1 MKTANSIK
9 RLINCGLALTL
20 SAILGTSPILTFA
33 AGSNRSRFVSL
44 PKRVKPD
51 FSPKPVVPNRAA
63 RIAMQIQPEGQSATP
78 LPDGRVLLIGGDGS
92 SGPQSS
98 VSIKDPR
105 TQEITLLPNGLYQGR
120 AWHSATMLPDGRV
133 LVVGGVGI
141 NNKVIGGAE
150 IYDPETTISEPLP
163 SSRLNARAYHT
174 ATLLTTGLVLIAG
187 GSSSNGHALTV
198 AELFDPKTRTAITL
212 PARLSNGRQK
222 HKATLLADGNVL
234 LEAGVGSNSEKL
246 ASAELFNSET
256 RTFVSTTLSASQDQG
271 DVNQPSVA
279 ASLPAD
285 GATDVPVDT
294 RIAIRF
300 SKSLRVESLNTETV
314 RFTSS
319 DGSIVAAKLVPA
331 ENGRLAFLTARE
343 SLLPGTSYTVTVLN
357 ATDGTSALTP
367 TTISFTTAGDKKTEP
382 APAGDAD
389 WVPGSENF
397 RGDWRSKGKDPSV
410 EPALLALPGE
420 TALSG
425 RLLTLL
431 GKPLADVTIS
441 VDGHSVMT
449 DNTGRFLLA
458 SLSAGHRVMLIDGRT
473 ASKAGRAYGIFRVGV
488 DIGAGKTNVLPY
500 TVWMPRLDT
509 GHAAQI
515 SSPTAAET
523 SISTPLV
530 PGLQLRLPAGTV
542 IRDLDGQ
549 TVNEIS
555 ITPIPTDRPPFPL
568 PRGVNVPVFFTIQ
581 PGGAQVIPPR
591 ARLIYPNFT
600 NSRPGTR
607 IDFWNY
613 DPTEKGWYIYGQ
625 GTVSSDAKQII
636 PDPGVVIYEFSG
648 AMVSNPSNAPTNG
661 PPAGSGPKD
670 KGGEP
675 VDLSTGLFVYERTD
689 LVLPDTIPISLTRT
703 YRQSDTV
710 SRPFGIGMTHP
721 YEIFMVGD
729 TRPYTYQELIL
740 PDGARIHYDRISPG
754 TSFSDAVYEHTSTQ
768 TGFYKSQLAWNG
780 SGWDLTL
787 KDGSVYTFPDS
798 DSATVP
804 RRAACTS
811 MRNRFGETLSLTRD
825 SNSNLTRITTPNG
838 RWVEFTY
845 DTSNRITQAKDNIGR
860 TVGYT
865 YDAGGRLWKMTDPA
879 GGVTEYTYDATHEML
894 TIKDPRNH
902 VYLTNEYD
910 ANGRVFRQTQ
920 ADSGIYQFAYTTDG
934 SNNVTQT
941 DVTDPLGN
949 VRRTTFNAAGY
960 VFTDTFALGKP
971 EQQVIT
977 YERQAG
983 TNFLLSVTDPLGRKT
998 SYTYDTV
1005 GNPTSTTWMADTA
1018 EAVTTNYTY
1027 DPVFGKPTSITD
1039 PLNKVTNFHY
1049 DAKGNL
1055 TSKSDPLGH
1064 GPTYTYNNAGQATSM
1079 TDALTHTIQWN
1090 YDGGDLKNA
1099 IDPIGRTVSQFIDAA
1114 GRLLSS
1120 VDAAGRTTRYE
1131 YDVLNQVTK
1140 LTDPTGSITQASYDA
1155 NSNVSTVTDTRGKV
1169 TSYTYDNL
1177 DRVVTRTDPLLHG
1190 ETLEYDLGGNLVK
1203 VTDRRGKITT
1213 YGYDAL
1219 HRIIFIGYGTVGSGP
1234 GATYESTITNNYDA
1248 ASHLT
1253 STVDS
1258 IAGTITLTYDNL
1270 DRLTSEITPQG
1281 TVSYAYDA
1289 AGRQTSMTVTGQTPV
1304 TYTYDDAGR
1313 LTQITQGTATATIGY
1328 DNANRRTSLTLSN
1341 GVAINYDYDAASQ
1354 LTSLTY
1360 LRNSTTLGT
1369 LTYAY
1374 DNAGRRIKVGGTFAR
1389 TGLPA
1394 AEAGK
1399 VYNDNNQITQRGA
1412 ATLTYDANGNLTND
1426 GVNTYTW
1433 NARNQLASISGP
1445 GISASFQYDAF
1456 GRRTSKTLNGSTT
1469 DFMYNGGAVV
1479 QEIASGTPVATM
1491 LTGSAN
1497 ELLTRTDASGT
1508 NSYLPDGLCS
1518 TLALID
1524 SAGVLQ
1530 TQYTYDPFGN
1540 TTASGAATTSKNAYT
1555 GREDDGTGLYYLRN
1569 RYYSPGLQRFIS
1581 EDPIEFGGGDANLYS
1596 YVLNNPILYT
1606 DSSGLNGE
1614 TPNPNPYLPN
1624 PDRKPPGWNPS
1635 WPSGEDNRGPYSQ
1648 DPETGRRYYP
1658 HPEDNEHW
1666 DHYDYDNEN
1675 GNPRRYPPNSV
1686 KPRPGQKKPKKGQCD
1701 KDPWPEPEPQPAPDP
1716 AKDPLKMVPESPP
1729 IQWPEI
1735 PPWVVPVGIGI
1746 GIVGGAILV
1755 CVFCPVCCMVLAP
1768 AAVKAEEPKEPA
1780 DTPRR
1785 VREQKKRTGHA
1796 DISGR

>member
-9 RLINCGLALTL
+9 RRIYRGIALIL
-20 SAILGTSPILTFA
+20 SAILATTPVLTFA
-33 AGSNRSRFVSL
+33 AGSNRSRFVSV

-51 FSPKPVVPNRAA
+51 FIPKPVVPNRAA
-63 RIAMQIQPEGQSATP
+63 RIAMQIQPEGQSATL
-78 LPDGRVLLIGGDGS
+78 LPDGRILLIGGDGS

-120 AWHSATMLPDGRV
+120 AWHSATMLPDGKV
-133 LVVGGVGI
+133 LVVGGI
-141 NNKVIGGAE
+141 DANNKAISNAE

-163 SSRLNARAYHT
+163 LSRLSARAYHT
-174 ATLLTTGLVLIAG
+174 ATLLTNGQVLIAG
-187 GSSSNGHALTV
+187 GSSGNDHALTR
-198 AELFDPKTRTAITL
+198 AELFDTKTRTAITL
-212 PARLSNGRQK
+212 PSRLSNVRQK

-234 LEAGVGSNSEKL
+234 FEGGIGNNSEKL
-246 ASAELFNSET
+246 TSAELFNPET
-256 RTFVSTTLSASQDQG
+256 RSFVSTNASADQG
-271 DVNQPSVA
+271 DLNQPSYVA

-294 RIAIRF
+294 RIAVRF

-314 RFTSS
+314 RLTSS
-319 DGSIVAAKLVPA
+319 DGSIVAAKVVPV
-331 ENGRLAFLTARE
+331 ENGRLAFVTARE
-343 SLLPGTSYTVTVLN
+343 SLLPGTSYTVTLTN

-382 APAGDAD
+382 EPSGDAD
-389 WVPGSENF
+389 WVPGSDNF
-397 RGDWRSKGKDPSV
+397 RGDWRSKGKDPSP
-410 EPALLALPGE
+410 EPALQALPGE

-425 RLLTLL
+425 RVLTLL

-441 VDGHSVMT
+441 VDGHSVKT
-449 DNTGRFLLA
+449 DERGRFLLA
-458 SLSAGHRVMLIDGRT
+458 ALSDGHRVMLIDGRT
-473 ASKAGRAYGIFRVGV
+473 ASKGGRVYGIFRVGV
-488 DIGAGKTNVLPY
+488 DITFAKTNVLPY
-500 TVWMPRLDT
+500 TIWMPRLDT
-509 GHAAQI
+509 AHVARI
-515 SSPTAAET
+515 PSPTAAET
-523 SISTPLV
+523 SVSTPLI
-530 PGLQLRLPAGTV
+530 PGLELRLPASTV
-542 IRDLDGQ
+542 IRNLDGQ
-549 TVNEIS
+549 TVTEVT

-625 GTVSSDAKQII
+625 GTVSQDAKQII

-648 AMVSNPSNAPTNG
+648 AMVSNPSNAPPNG
-661 PPAGSGPKD
+661 PPGGSGPKD
-670 KGGEP
+670 KDGDP
-675 VDLSTGLFVYERTD
+675 IDLSTGLFVYERTD
-689 LVLPDTIPISLTRT
+689 LVLSDTIPISLTRT

-740 PDGARIHYDRISPG
+740 PDGARIHYNRISPG

-780 SGWDLTL
+780 NGWDLTL
-787 KDGSVYTFPDS
+787 KDGTVYTFPDS

-804 RRAACTS
+804 RRAACTG
-811 MRNRFGETLSLTRD
+811 MRNRYGETLALTRD

-845 DTSNRITQAKDNIGR
+845 DTSNRITLAKDNIGR
-860 TVGYT
+860 TVTYT

-879 GGVTEYTYDATHEML
+879 GGVTEYTYDSTHEML

-920 ADSGIYQFAYTTDG
+920 ADGGIYQFAYTLNG
-934 SNNVTQT
+934 SGKVTQT

-949 VRRTTFNAAGY
+949 IRRTTFNAAGY

-983 TNFLLSVTDPLGRKT
+983 TNFLLSFTDPLGRKT
-998 SYTYDTV
+998 AYTYDAV
-1005 GNPTSTTWMADTA
+1005 GDPASTTWMANTA
-1018 EAVTTNYTY
+1018 EAVTTSYTF

-1039 PLNKVTNFHY
+1039 PLNKVSNFVY

-1055 TSKSDPLGH
+1055 TSQTDPLGH
-1064 GPTYTYNNAGQATSM
+1064 GSTYTYDNFGQPMSM
-1079 TDALTHTIQWN
+1079 TDALTHTIQWT
-1090 YDGGDLKNA
+1090 YDAGDLTSA
-1099 IDPIGRTVSQFIDAA
+1099 TDPIGRTVSQFIDAA

-1120 VDAAGRTTRYE
+1120 VDPAGRTTRYE

-1140 LTDPTGSITQASYDA
+1140 LTDPAGNITQAAYDA
-1155 NSNVSTVTDTRGKV
+1155 NSNLLSITDTRGKV
-1169 TSYTYDNL
+1169 TSYTYDNM
-1177 DRVVTRTDPLLHG
+1177 DRVVTRTDPLLHT

-1219 HRIIFIGYGTVGSGP
+1219 HRIVFIGYGTVGSGP

-1248 ASHLT
+1248 AGHLT

-1258 IAGTITLTYDNL
+1258 VAGTITLTYDNL
-1270 DRLTSEITPQG
+1270 DRLTSEVTPQG
-1281 TVSYAYDA
+1281 TVSYTYDA

-1304 TYTYDDAGR
+1304 TYTYDDASR
-1313 LTQITQGTATATIGY
+1313 LTQITQGTATATIAY

-1341 GVAINYDYDAASQ
+1341 GVAVNYDYDAASQ

-1360 LRNSTTLGT
+1360 LRNATTLGT

-1374 DNAGRRIKVGGTFAR
+1374 NNAGQRIKIGGSYAR

-1412 ATLTYDANGNLTND
+1412 ATLTYDGNGNLTSD
-1426 GVNTYTW
+1426 GVNTYVW

-1445 GISASFQYDAF
+1445 GLSASFQYDAF
-1456 GRRTSKTLNGSTT
+1456 GRRISKTLNGSTT
-1469 DFMYNGGAVV
+1469 GFLYNGAAVV
-1479 QEIASGTPVATM
+1479 EEIASGTPVATM

-1540 TTASGAATTSKNAYT
+1540 TTTSGAATTNKNAYT
-1555 GREDDGTGLYYLRN
+1555 GREEDGTGLYYLRN

-1581 EDPIEFGGGDANLYS
+1581 EDPIEFTGGDANLYS

-1606 DSSGLNGE
+1606 DPNGLDGGTPSSG
-1614 TPNPNPYLPN
+1614 PYLPN

-1635 WPSGEDNRGPYSQ
+1635 WPTGEDKRGPYSQ

-1658 HPEDNEHW
+1658 HPEDDRHW

-1675 GNPRRYPPNSV
+1675 GNPKRYPPKSM
-1686 KPRPGQKKPKKGQCD
+1686 KPRPGQEKPNPKKGQSG
-1701 KDPWPEPEPQPAPDP
+1701 KDPWPKPAPKPAPDP
-1716 AKDPLKMVPESPP
+1716 AKDPLKMVPELPP
-1729 IQWPEI
+1729 IPVPNI
-1735 PPWVVPVGIGI
+1735 PPWVVPATLILLTC
-1746 GIVGGAILV
+1746 IV
-1755 CVFCPVCCMVLAP
+1755 CPECCMVVVWGLA
-1768 AAVKAEEPKEPA
+1768 KAEEKKEPM
-1780 DTPRR
+1780 DLPRHLR
-1785 VREQKKRTGHA
+1785 AKKRTRNA
-1796 DISGR
+1796 DVGGR

>member
-9 RLINCGLALTL
+9 RLINCGLAFTL

-63 RIAMQIQPEGQSATP
+63 RIAMQIQPEGQSATL

-105 TQEITLLPNGLYQGR
+105 TQEITLLANGLYQAR

-141 NNKVIGGAE
+141 NNKVIGDAE

-163 SSRLNARAYHT
+163 SARLNARAYHT
-174 ATLLTTGLVLIAG
+174 ATLLTTGQVLIAG

-198 AELFDPKTRTAITL
+198 AELFDPKTMTAITL

-234 LEAGVGSNSEKL
+234 FEGGVGGNSDKL
-246 ASAELFNSET
+246 TVAELFNSQT
-256 RTFVSTTLSASQDQG
+256 RSFASTSLSSEQSDGSA
-271 DVNQPSVA
+271 PFVA

-294 RIAIRF
+294 LVAVRF
-300 SKSLRVESLNTETV
+300 SRSLRVESLTSETV
-314 RFTSS
+314 KFTSS
-319 DGSIVAAKLVPA
+319 DGTMVAAKLVPA

-343 SLLPGTSYTVTVLN
+343 SLLPGTSYTVTLLN

-382 APAGDAD
+382 VPAGDAD

-397 RGDWRSKGKDPSV
+397 RGDWRSKGKDPQT

-441 VDGHSVMT
+441 VDGHSVTT

-509 GHAAQI
+509 GHAARI

-523 SISTPLV
+523 SVSTPLV

-549 TVNEIS
+549 TVTEIT

-600 NSRPGTR
+600 SSRPGTR

-625 GTVSSDAKQII
+625 GTVSPDAKQII

-648 AMVSNPSNAPTNG
+648 AMVSNPSNAPTDG
-661 PPAGSGPKD
+661 PPGGSPPKD
-670 KGGEP
+670 KDGEP
-675 VDLSTGLFVYERTD
+675 VDLSTGLFVYQRND

-721 YEIFMVGD
+721 YEIFMIGD

-754 TSFSDAVYEHTSTQ
+754 TSFSDAVYEHTATQ

-780 SGWDLTL
+780 NGWDLTL

-804 RRAACTS
+804 RRAACTG
-811 MRNRFGETLSLTRD
+811 MRNRFGETLTLTRD
-825 SNSNLTRITTPNG
+825 SNSNLTRITSPNG
-838 RWVEFTY
+838 RWIEFTY

-860 TVGYT
+860 IVTYT

-879 GGVTEYTYDATHEML
+879 GGVTEYTYDSTHEML
-894 TIKDPRNH
+894 TIKDARNH

-920 ADSGIYQFAYTTDG
+920 ADGGIYQFAYTLNG
-934 SNNVTQT
+934 SGKVTQT

-949 VRRTTFNAAGY
+949 IRRTTFNSAGY
-960 VFTDTFALGKP
+960 VFTDMVALGKP

-998 SYTYDTV
+998 AYTYDSV
-1005 GNPTSTTWMADTA
+1005 GNPTSATWMADTA
-1018 EAVTTNYTY
+1018 EAVTTSYTF
-1027 DPVFGKPTSITD
+1027 DPVFGKPISITD
-1039 PLNKVTNFHY
+1039 PLNKVTNFVY

-1055 TSKSDPLGH
+1055 TSQTDPLGH
-1064 GPTYTYNNAGQATSM
+1064 GSTYTYDNAGQPTSM

-1090 YDGGDLKNA
+1090 YDAGDLTSA
-1099 IDPIGRTVSQFIDAA
+1099 TDPIGRTVSQFTDAA

-1120 VDAAGRTTRYE
+1120 IDAAGRTTRYE
-1131 YDVLNQVTK
+1131 YDALNQVTK
-1140 LTDPTGSITQASYDA
+1140 LTDATGNITQAAYDA
-1155 NSNVSTVTDTRGKV
+1155 NSNLLSLTDTRGKV
-1169 TSYTYDNL
+1169 TSYTYDDM
-1177 DRVVTRTDPLLHG
+1177 DRVVTRTDPLLHA

-1203 VTDRRGKITT
+1203 VTDRRGKVTT

-1219 HRIIFIGYGTVGSGP
+1219 HRIVFIGYGTVGSGP

-1258 IAGTITLTYDNL
+1258 VAGTITLTYDNL
-1270 DRLTSEITPQG
+1270 DRLTSEVTPQG

-1289 AGRQTSMTVTGQTPV
+1289 NGRQTSMTVTGQTPV

-1313 LTQITQGTATATIGY
+1313 LTQITQGTATATMAY

-1360 LRNSTTLGT
+1360 LRNAATLGT

-1374 DNAGRRIKVGGTFAR
+1374 DNAGQRIKVGGSYAR

-1399 VYNDNNQITQRGA
+1399 VYNDNNQITQRGG
-1412 ATLTYDANGNLTND
+1412 ATLTYDANGNLTSD
-1426 GVNTYTW
+1426 GTNTYVW

-1445 GISASFQYDAF
+1445 GLLASFQYDAF
-1456 GRRTSKTLNGSTT
+1456 GRRISKTVNGSTIG
-1469 DFMYNGGAVV
+1469 FLYNASAVV
-1479 QEIASGTPVATM
+1479 EEIVSGIPVATM

-1508 NSYLPDGLCS
+1508 SSYLPDGLCS

-1540 TTASGAATTSKNAYT
+1540 TTTTGAATTNKNTYT

-1569 RYYSPGLQRFIS
+1569 RYYSSGLQRFIS
-1581 EDPIEFGGGDANLYS
+1581 EDPIEFTGGDANLYS

-1606 DSSGLNGE
+1606 DPGGLDGS
-1614 TPNPNPYLPN
+1614 TPSKGPYLPN

-1635 WPSGEDNRGPYSQ
+1635 WPTGEDKRGPYNQ
-1648 DPETGRRYYP
+1648 DPDTGRRYYP
-1658 HPEDNEHW
+1658 HPEDDGHW
-1666 DHYDYDNEN
+1666 DHYDYYDDK
-1675 GNPRRYPPNSV
+1675 GKKQRYPDKS
-1686 KPRPGQKKPKKGQCD
+1686 KKPWPNQDKKPYGKQCD
-1701 KDPWPEPEPQPAPDP
+1701 KDPWPKPAPKPAPDP
-1716 AKDPLKMVPESPP
+1716 AKDPLKMTPELPP
-1729 IQWPEI
+1729 IPVPNV
-1735 PPWVVPVGIGI
+1735 PPWVVPALGIGL
-1746 GIVGGAILV
+1746 GIL
-1755 CVFCPVCCMVLAP
+1755 FCIACPECCMVLAP
-1768 AAVKAEEPKEPA
+1768 AIAKAEERKEPM
-1780 DTPRR
+1780 DLPRHVR
-1785 VREQKKRTGHA
+1785 VKKRTRHA
-1796 DISGR
+1796 DIGGR

>member
-1 MKTANSIK
+1 MKTANSLK
-9 RLINCGLALTL
+9 RRINCGIALIL
-20 SAILGTSPILTFA
+20 SAILATTPVLTFA
-33 AGSNRSRFVSL
+33 AGSNRSRFVPL
-44 PKRVKPD
+44 PKRVNPD
-51 FSPKPVVPNRAA
+51 FIAKPVIPNRSA
-63 RIAMQIQPEGQSATP
+63 RIAMQIQPEGQSTTL
-78 LPDGRVLLIGGDGS
+78 LPDGRILLIGGDGS

-105 TQEITLLPNGLYQGR
+105 TQEITLLPNGLYQAR

-133 LVVGGVGI
+133 LVVGGI
-141 NNKVIGGAE
+141 DANNKAISSAE
-150 IYDPETTISEPLP
+150 IYDPETAISEPLP
-163 SSRLNARAYHT
+163 SSRLSARAYHT
-174 ATLLTTGLVLIAG
+174 ATLLTNGQVLIAG
-187 GSSSNGHALTV
+187 GSNEHVLTR
-198 AELFDPKTRTAITL
+198 AELFDTKTKTAITL
-212 PARLSNGRQK
+212 PTRLSNARQK

-234 LEAGVGSNSEKL
+234 FEGGVGGNSEKL
-246 ASAELFNSET
+246 TGAELFNTET
-256 RTFVSTTLSASQDQG
+256 RSFVPTNLSLDNG
-271 DVNQPSVA
+271 DLAVPSPNVA

-294 RIAIRF
+294 RIAVRF
-300 SKSLRVESLNTETV
+300 SKSLRVESLNAETV
-314 RFTSS
+314 KLTSS
-319 DGSIVAAKLVPA
+319 DGAIVAAKLVPA
-331 ENGRLAFLTARE
+331 ENGRLAFLTPRE
-343 SLLPGTSYTVTVLN
+343 PLLPGTSYTVTLLN
-357 ATDGTSALTP
+357 AADGTSALTP

-382 APAGDAD
+382 DPSGDAD
-389 WVPGSENF
+389 WVPGSDNF
-397 RGDWRSKGKDPSV
+397 RGDWRSKGKDPSP
-410 EPALLALPGE
+410 EPPLLALPGE

-425 RLLTLL
+425 RVLTLL
-431 GKPLADVTIS
+431 NKPLADVTIS
-441 VDGHSVMT
+441 VDGHAVKT
-449 DNTGRFLLA
+449 DEKGRFLLA

-488 DIGAGKTNVLPY
+488 DITSSKTNVLPY

-509 GHAAQI
+509 AHAAKL
-515 SSPTAAET
+515 SVPTASDA
-523 SISTPLV
+523 SISTPTI
-530 PGLQLRLPAGTV
+530 PGLELRLPAGTL

-549 TVNEIS
+549 TVTDVT

-581 PGGAQVIPPR
+581 PGGAQIIPPR
-591 ARLIYPNFT
+591 ARLIYPNFIG
-600 NSRPGTR
+600 SRPGTR

-625 GTVSSDAKQII
+625 GTVSTDAKQII
-636 PDPGVVIYEFSG
+636 PDPGVVLYEFSG
-648 AMVSNPSNAPTNG
+648 AMVSNPSNAPTDG
-661 PPAGSGPKD
+661 PPSGSGPKD
-670 KGGEP
+670 KDGEP

-689 LVLPDTIPISLTRT
+689 LVLNDTIPISLRRT

-721 YEIFMVGD
+721 YEIFMIGD
-729 TRPYTYQELIL
+729 TRPYTFQELIL
-740 PDGARIHYDRISPG
+740 PDGSRIHYDRISPG
-754 TSFSDAVYEHTSTQ
+754 TSFSDAIYEHTSSQ

-780 SGWDLTL
+780 SGWNLTL

-811 MRNRFGETLSLTRD
+811 MRNRFGETLTLTRD

-860 TVGYT
+860 TVTYT

-879 GGVTEYTYDATHEML
+879 GGVTEYTYDSTHEML

-920 ADSGIYQFAYTTDG
+920 ADGSIYQFAYTLNG
-934 SNNVTQT
+934 SGKVTQT

-949 VRRTTFNAAGY
+949 IRRTTFNSAGY

-971 EQQVIT
+971 EQQVVT

-998 SYTYDTV
+998 AYTYDSV
-1005 GNPTSTTWMADTA
+1005 GNPASTTWMADTA
-1018 EAVTTNYTY
+1018 EAVTTSYTY
-1027 DPVFGKPTSITD
+1027 DPVFAKPTSITD
-1039 PLNKVTNFHY
+1039 PLNKVTSFVY
-1049 DAKGNL
+1049 DTKGNL
-1055 TSKSDPLGH
+1055 TSQSDPLGH
-1064 GPTYTYNNAGQATSM
+1064 GSSYTYNAAGQPVSM

-1090 YDGGDLKNA
+1090 YDAGDLTSA
-1099 IDPIGRTVSQFIDAA
+1099 TDPIGRTVSQFIDAA

-1120 VDAAGRTTRYE
+1120 VDAAGRTARYE

-1140 LTDPTGSITQASYDA
+1140 LTDATGNITQASYDA
-1155 NSNVSTVTDTRGKV
+1155 NSNLLNITDTRGKV
-1169 TSYTYDNL
+1169 TSYTYDNM
-1177 DRVVTRTDPLLHG
+1177 DRVVTRTDPLHNV

-1219 HRIIFIGYGTVGSGP
+1219 HRVIFIGYGTVGSGP

-1248 ASHLT
+1248 VGHLT

-1258 IAGTITLTYDNL
+1258 VAGTISLTYDNL
-1270 DRLTSEITPQG
+1270 DRLTSEVTPQG
-1281 TVSYAYDA
+1281 TVTYAYDA
-1289 AGRQTSMTVTGQTPV
+1289 AGHQTSMTVTGQTPV
-1304 TYTYDDAGR
+1304 TYSYDDAGR
-1313 LTQITQGTATATIGY
+1313 LTQITQGTATATIAY

-1341 GVAINYDYDAASQ
+1341 GVAINYGYDAASQ

-1360 LRNSTTLGT
+1360 LRNATTLGT

-1374 DNAGRRIKVGGTFAR
+1374 DNAGRRVKVGGSYAR
-1389 TGLPA
+1389 TSLPA
-1394 AEAGK
+1394 AATGN

-1412 ATLTYDANGNLTND
+1412 ATLTYDANGNLTSD
-1426 GVNTYTW
+1426 GTNTYVW

-1445 GISASFQYDAF
+1445 GLTASFQYDAF
-1456 GRRTSKTLNGSTT
+1456 GRRISKTMNGSTT
-1469 DFMYNGGAVV
+1469 EFLYNGAAVV
-1479 QEIASGTPVATM
+1479 EEISSGTPVATM
-1491 LTGSAN
+1491 LTAGAN

-1508 NSYLPDGLCS
+1508 SSYLPDGLCS

-1530 TQYTYDPFGN
+1530 TQYTYEPFGK
-1540 TTASGAATTSKNAYT
+1540 TTTTGAATTNKNAYS

-1596 YVLNNPILYT
+1596 YVLNNPVLYT
-1606 DSSGLNGE
+1606 DPSGLDGG
-1614 TPNPNPYLPN
+1614 TPGGSPYLPDPN
-1624 PDRKPPGWNPS
+1624 RKPPGWNPS
-1635 WPSGEDNRGPYSQ
+1635 WPTGEDGRGPYSQ
-1648 DPETGRRYYP
+1648 DPDTGRKYYP
-1658 HPEDNEHW
+1658 HPEDGEHW

-1675 GNPRRYPPNSV
+1675 GKPRRYPPNSK
-1686 KPRPGQKKPKKGQCD
+1686 KPWPGQKRKPRKGQCD
-1701 KDPWPEPEPQPAPDP
+1701 KDPWPEPAPEPAPDP
-1716 AKDPLKMVPESPP
+1716 AKDPMKMLPEPP
-1729 IQWPEI
+1729 PFTVPEI
-1735 PPWVVPVGIGI
+1735 PPWVVPVGVGI
-1746 GIVGGAILV
+1746 IILA
-1755 CVFCPVCCMVLAP
+1755 CILCPECCMVVVP
-1768 AAVKAEEPKEPA
+1768 AVVKAEEEKEPK
-1780 DTPRR
+1780 DLPRH
-1785 VREQKKRTGHA
+1785 VREKKRTRHA
-1796 DISGR
+1796 DIGGR

>member
-1 MKTANSIK
+1 MKTANPI
-9 RLINCGLALTL
+9 RRRINCGLALIL

-33 AGSNRSRFVSL
+33 AGFNRSRFASL

-51 FSPKPVVPNRAA
+51 FVPKPIVPNRAA
-63 RIAMQIQPEGQSATP
+63 RIAMQIQPEGQSTTP
-78 LPDGRVLLIGGDGS
+78 LPDGRLLLIGGDGS

-105 TQEITLLPNGLYQGR
+105 TQEIMLLANGLFQAR
-120 AWHSATMLPDGRV
+120 AWHSATMLPEGKV
-133 LVVGGVGI
+133 LVVGGI
-141 NNKVIGGAE
+141 DANNKAIGSAE

-163 SSRLNARAYHT
+163 SARLSARAYHT
-174 ATLLTTGLVLIAG
+174 ATLLTNGQVLIVG
-187 GSSSNGHALTV
+187 GSSGSTNALTR
-198 AELFDPKTRTAITL
+198 AELFDTKTRTAITL
-212 PARLSNGRQK
+212 PTRLSNARQK

-234 LEAGVGSNSEKL
+234 FEGGVGGNNDKL
-246 ASAELFNSET
+246 TGAELFNPET
-256 RTFVSTTLSASQDQG
+256 RSFVSTNLSSDQADASA
-271 DVNQPSVA
+271 PFVA
-279 ASLPAD
+279 ASLPPD

-294 RIAIRF
+294 RIAVRF
-300 SKSLRVESLNTETV
+300 SKSLRVESLNAETV
-314 RFTSS
+314 KFTSS
-319 DGSIVAAKLVPA
+319 DGSIVAARIVPA

-343 SLLPGTSYTVTVLN
+343 SLLPGTSYTVTLTT
-357 ATDGTSALTP
+357 ATDGTSPLTP
-367 TTISFTTAGDKKTEP
+367 ATVSFTTAGEKKTEP
-382 APAGDAD
+382 EPSGDAD
-389 WVPGSENF
+389 WVPGADNF
-397 RGDWRSKGKDPSV
+397 RGDWRSKGKEPNA
-410 EPALLALPGE
+410 EPALQALPGE

-425 RLLTLL
+425 RVLTLL

-441 VDGHSVMT
+441 VDGRPAKT

-458 SLSAGHRVMLIDGRT
+458 GLNNGHRVMLIDGRT
-473 ASKAGRAYGIFRVGV
+473 ASKTGRAYGIFRAGI
-488 DIGAGKTNVLPY
+488 DITFGKTNVLPY
-500 TVWMPRLDT
+500 TIWMPRLDT
-509 GHAAQI
+509 GHAAKV
-515 SSPTAAET
+515 SAPTAAET
-523 SISTPLV
+523 SLSTPLI
-530 PGLQLRLPAGTV
+530 PGLELRLPAGTI

-549 TVNEIS
+549 TVTEVT

-591 ARLIYPNFT
+591 ARLIYPNFIG
-600 NSRPGTR
+600 SRPGTR

-613 DPTEKGWYIYGQ
+613 DPTEKGWYVYGQ
-625 GTVSSDAKQII
+625 GTVSPDAKQII

-648 AMVSNPSNAPTNG
+648 AMVSAPTNAPTDG
-661 PPAGSGPKD
+661 PPGGSGPKD
-670 KGGEP
+670 KDGEP
-675 VDLSTGLFVYERTD
+675 VDLSTGLFVYQRND
-689 LVLPDTIPISLTRT
+689 LVIPDTIPISLTRT

-721 YEIFMVGD
+721 YEIFMIGD

-754 TSFSDAVYEHTSTQ
+754 TSFSDAIYEHTSTQ

-787 KDGSVYTFPDS
+787 KDGTVYTFPDS

-811 MRNRFGETLSLTRD
+811 MRNRFGDTLTLTRD
-825 SNSNLTRITTPNG
+825 SNSNLTRIITPNG

-860 TVGYT
+860 IVGYT
-865 YDAGGRLWKMTDPA
+865 YDAGGRLWKMTDPN
-879 GGVTEYTYDATHEML
+879 GGVTEYTYDSTHEML
-894 TIKDPRNH
+894 TIKDARSH

-920 ADSGIYQFAYTTDG
+920 ADGGIYQFAYTLNG
-934 SNNVTQT
+934 SGKVTQT
-941 DVTDPLGN
+941 DTTDPLGN
-949 VRRTTFNAAGY
+949 IRRTTFNSAGY
-960 VFTDTFALGKP
+960 IFTDTFALGKA

-998 SYTYDTV
+998 AYTYDTA
-1005 GNPTSTTWMADTA
+1005 GDPASTTWMADTA
-1018 EAVTTNYTY
+1018 EAVTTSYTF

-1039 PLNKVTNFHY
+1039 PMNKVSHFVY
-1049 DAKGNL
+1049 DTKGNL
-1055 TSKSDPLGH
+1055 TSQTDPLGH
-1064 GPTYTYNNAGQATSM
+1064 GPTYTYNSSGQPTAM

-1090 YDGGDLKNA
+1090 YDAGDLKNA
-1099 IDPIGRTVSQFIDAA
+1099 IDPLGRTVSQFIDAA

-1120 VDAAGRTTRYE
+1120 VDSVGRTARYE
-1131 YDVLNQVTK
+1131 YNPLNQVTK
-1140 LTDPTGSITQASYDA
+1140 LTDPTGNITQASYDA
-1155 NSNVSTVTDTRGKV
+1155 NSNLLSVTDQRGKV
-1169 TSYTYDNL
+1169 TSYTYDNM
-1177 DRVVTRTDPLLHG
+1177 DRVVTRRDPLLHD

-1203 VTDRRGKITT
+1203 VTDRRGKVTT
-1213 YGYDAL
+1213 YGYNAL
-1219 HRIIFIGYGTVGSGP
+1219 HRVVFIGYGTVGSGP
-1234 GATYESTITNNYDA
+1234 GATYESTITNNFDA
-1248 ASHLT
+1248 VGHLT

-1258 IAGTITLTYDNL
+1258 VAGTITLNYDNL

-1313 LTQITQGTATATIGY
+1313 LTVITQGTETATIAY
-1328 DNANRRTSLTLSN
+1328 DNANRRSSLTLSN
-1341 GVAINYDYDAASQ
+1341 GVAINYGYDAASQ

-1360 LRNSTTLGT
+1360 LRNATTLGT

-1374 DNAGRRIKVGGTFAR
+1374 DNAGRRIKVGGTYAR
-1389 TGLPA
+1389 TNLPA

-1399 VYNDNNQITQRGA
+1399 VYNDSNQITQRGA
-1412 ATLTYDANGNLTND
+1412 ATLTYDGNGNLTND

-1445 GISASFQYDAF
+1445 GLSASFQYDAF
-1456 GRRTSKTLNGSTT
+1456 GRRISKTLNGSTT
-1469 DFMYNGGAVV
+1469 DFLYNGAAVV
-1479 QEIASGTPVATM
+1479 QEISSGTPVATM
-1491 LTGSAN
+1491 LTGGGN

-1508 NSYLPDGLCS
+1508 SSYLPDGLCS

-1530 TQYTYDPFGN
+1530 TQYTYEPFGK
-1540 TTASGAATTSKNAYT
+1540 TTTTGAATTNKHAYS
-1555 GREDDGTGLYYLRN
+1555 GREDDSTGLYYLRN
-1569 RYYSPGLQRFIS
+1569 RYYSPSLQRFIS
-1581 EDPIEFGGGDANLYS
+1581 EDPIEFSGGDANLYS
-1596 YVLNNPILYT
+1596 YVLNSPVLYT
-1606 DSSGLNGE
+1606 DPNGLDGGAPGSS
-1614 TPNPNPYLPN
+1614 PYLPN

-1635 WPSGEDNRGPYSQ
+1635 WPTGEDNRGPYSQ
-1648 DPETGRRYYP
+1648 DPGSGRKYYP

-1675 GNPRRYPPNSV
+1675 GNPKRYPPDSV

-1701 KDPWPEPEPQPAPDP
+1701 KDPWPKPAPQPAPDP
-1716 AKDPLKMVPESPP
+1716 AKDPLKMLPEPPSMPVPD
-1729 IQWPEI
+1729 I
-1735 PPWVVPVGIGI
+1735 PPWVVPVGVGI
-1746 GIVGGAILV
+1746 IILACIV
-1755 CVFCPVCCMVLAP
+1755 CPECCMVVVIPVVA
-1768 AAVKAEEPKEPA
+1768 KAEKPQPA
-1780 DTPRR
+1780 DVPRR
-1785 VREQKKRTGHA
+1785 VREKKRTGHA
-1796 DISGR
+1796 DVSGR

>member
-1 MKTANSIK
+1 MKTANPIK
-9 RLINCGLALTL
+9 RRINCGLALIL
-20 SAILGTSPILTFA
+20 SVILGASPILTFA
-33 AGSNRSRFVSL
+33 AGSNRSRFISL
-44 PKRVKPD
+44 PKRVNPD
-51 FSPKPVVPNRAA
+51 FVPNPVVPSRAA
-63 RIAMQIQPEGQSATP
+63 RMAMQIQPEGQSATL

-105 TQEITLLPNGLYQGR
+105 TQQITLLPNGLYQAR
-120 AWHSATMLPDGRV
+120 AWHSATMLPDGKV
-133 LVVGGVGI
+133 LVVGG
-141 NNKVIGGAE
+141 IGADRKAISSAE
-150 IYDPETTISEPLP
+150 IYNPETSISEPLP
-163 SSRLNARAYHT
+163 SLPLSARAYHT
-174 ATLLTTGLVLIAG
+174 ATLLTTGEVLIAG
-187 GSSSNGHALTV
+187 GTSGNEHALTR
-198 AELFDPKTRTAITL
+198 AELFDTKSPTAITL
-212 PARLSNGRQK
+212 PTRLSNARQK

-234 LEAGVGSNSEKL
+234 FEGGVGSNSEKL
-246 ASAELFNSET
+246 TSAELFNTTT
-256 RTFVSTTLSASQDQG
+256 RSFVSTNISSDQADG
-271 DVNQPSVA
+271 NAPFVA

-285 GATDVPVDT
+285 GATEVPVDT
-294 RIAIRF
+294 RIAVRF
-300 SKSLRVESLNTETV
+300 SKALRVESLNAETV
-314 RFTSS
+314 KLTSS
-319 DGSIVAAKLVPA
+319 DGAIVAAKIVPA

-343 SLLPGTSYTVTVLN
+343 SLLAGTSYTVTLTA

-367 TTISFTTAGDKKTEP
+367 TTISFTTAGEKKTEP
-382 APAGDAD
+382 EPSGDAD
-389 WVPGSENF
+389 WVPGPENF
-397 RGDWRSKGKDPSV
+397 RGDWRSKGRDTSSDGP
-410 EPALLALPGE
+410 PALQALPGE

-425 RLLTLL
+425 RVLTLL
-431 GKPLADVTIS
+431 GKPLSDVTIN
-441 VDGHSVMT
+441 VDGHAAKT
-449 DNTGRFLLA
+449 DDTGRFLVS
-458 SLSAGHRVMLIDGRT
+458 SLSTGHRVMLIDGRT
-473 ASKAGRAYGIFRVGV
+473 AGKGGRAYGIFRVGV
-488 DIGAGKTNVLPY
+488 DIRSGKTNVLPY
-500 TVWMPRLDT
+500 TIWMPRLDT
-509 GHAAQI
+509 GHAAQL
-515 SSPTAAET
+515 SSPTTTET
-523 SISTPLV
+523 SVSTPLI
-530 PGLQLRLPAGTV
+530 PGLQLRLPAGTL
-542 IRDLDGQ
+542 IRDLDGRNV
-549 TVNEIS
+549 TEVT

-591 ARLIYPNFT
+591 ARLIYPNFI

-613 DPTEKGWYIYGQ
+613 DPSEKGWYVYGQ
-625 GTVSSDAKQII
+625 GTVSPDAKQII
-636 PDPGVVIYEFSG
+636 PDPGVVLYEFSG
-648 AMVSNPSNAPTNG
+648 AMVSSPTNAPTDG
-661 PPAGSGPKD
+661 PPGGSGPKD
-670 KGGEP
+670 KDGEP
-675 VDLSTGLFVYERTD
+675 VDLSTGLFVYRRTD
-689 LVLPDTIPISLTRT
+689 LMIPDTIPITLTRT

-721 YEIFMVGD
+721 YEIFMIGD

-754 TSFSDAVYEHTSTQ
+754 TSFSDAVYEHTATQ

-780 SGWDLTL
+780 SGWSLTL
-787 KDGSVYTFPDS
+787 KDGTVYTFPDS

-811 MRNRFGETLSLTRD
+811 MRNRFGETLTLTRD
-825 SNSNLTRITTPNG
+825 SDSNLTRIVTPNG

-845 DTSNRITQAKDNIGR
+845 DTSNRIIQAKDNIGR

-879 GGVTEYTYDATHEML
+879 GGVTEYTYDSTHEML
-894 TIKDPRNH
+894 TIKDARGH

-920 ADSGIYQFAYTTDG
+920 ADGGIYQFAYTTNANG
-934 SNNVTQT
+934 KVTQT
-941 DVTDPLGN
+941 DTTDPLGN
-949 VRRTTFNAAGY
+949 IRRTTFNAAGY
-960 VFTDTFALGKP
+960 IFTDTFALGKP

-998 SYTYDTV
+998 AYTYDTV
-1005 GNPTSTTWMADTA
+1005 GDPASTTWMADTA
-1018 EAVTTNYTY
+1018 EAVTTSYTF

-1039 PLNKVTNFHY
+1039 PLNKVSHFVY
-1049 DAKGNL
+1049 DTKGNL
-1055 TSKSDPLGH
+1055 TSQTDPLGH
-1064 GPTYTYNNAGQATSM
+1064 GPTYTYNNAGQPTSM
-1079 TDALTHTIQWN
+1079 TDALTHMIQWN
-1090 YDGGDLKNA
+1090 YDAGDLTSA
-1099 IDPIGRTVSQFIDAA
+1099 TDPLGRTVSQFIDSA

-1120 VDAAGRTTRYE
+1120 VDAAGRTARYE
-1131 YDVLNQVTK
+1131 YDALNQVTK
-1140 LTDPTGSITQASYDA
+1140 LTDMTGNITQASYDA
-1155 NSNVSTVTDTRGKV
+1155 NSNLLSVTDQRNKV
-1169 TSYTYDNL
+1169 TSYTYDNM
-1177 DRVVTRTDPLLHG
+1177 DRVVTRTDPLLHV
-1190 ETLEYDLGGNLVK
+1190 ETLEYDPGGNLVK
-1203 VTDRRGKITT
+1203 VTDRRGKVTT

-1219 HRIIFIGYGTVGSGP
+1219 HRVVFIGYGTVGSGP

-1248 ASHLT
+1248 VGHLT

-1258 IAGTITLTYDNL
+1258 VAGTITLNYDNL

-1281 TVSYAYDA
+1281 TVNYAYDA

-1313 LTQITQGTATATIGY
+1313 LTQITQGTATATIAY

-1374 DNAGRRIKVGGTFAR
+1374 DNAGRRIKVGGSYAR
-1389 TGLPA
+1389 TSLPA

-1412 ATLTYDANGNLTND
+1412 TTLTYDANGNLTND

-1445 GISASFQYDAF
+1445 GLSASFQYDAF
-1456 GRRTSKTLNGSTT
+1456 GRRIGKTSNGSTT
-1469 DFMYNGGAVV
+1469 YFVYNGAAVV

-1497 ELLTRTDASGT
+1497 ELLTRTDGSGT
-1508 NSYLPDGLCS
+1508 SSYLPDGLCS

-1530 TQYTYDPFGN
+1530 TQYTYDPYGN
-1540 TTASGAATTSKNAYT
+1540 TTASGAATTNKNTYT

-1581 EDPIEFGGGDANLYS
+1581 EDPIEFTAGDANLYS
-1596 YVLNNPILYT
+1596 YALNNPIGYT
-1606 DSSGLNGE
+1606 DPSGLDGR
-1614 TPNPNPYLPN
+1614 TPPNPNPYLPN

-1635 WPSGEDNRGPYSQ
+1635 WPSGQDEHGRGYSE

-1658 HPEDNEHW
+1658 HPEDDGHW
-1666 DHYDYDNEN
+1666 DHYDYKDDK
-1675 GNPRRYPPNSV
+1675 GRPRRYPEKSK
-1686 KPRPGQKKPKKGQCD
+1686 KPWPGQKRKPYGDQCD
-1701 KDPWPEPEPQPAPDP
+1701 KDPWPEPVPEPAPDP
-1716 AKDPLKMVPESPP
+1716 ANDPAKMQPETPDIP
-1729 IQWPEI
+1729 APNI

-1746 GIVGGAILV
+1746 GIILGCILCPECCAI
-1755 CVFCPVCCMVLAP
+1755 AIP
-1768 AAVKAEEPKEPA
+1768 AVAKAEEKKQPM
-1780 DTPRR
+1780 DLPRQA
-1785 VREQKKRTGHA
+1785 REKKRTHHA
-1796 DISGR
+1796 DIGGR

>member
-1 MKTANSIK
+1 MKTANSLK
-9 RLINCGLALTL
+9 RRINCGLALFL
-20 SAILGTSPILTFA
+20 SAILASTPVLTFA

-51 FSPKPVVPNRAA
+51 FIPKPVVPNRAA
-63 RIAMQIQPEGQSATP
+63 RIAMQIQPEGQSATL
-78 LPDGRVLLIGGDGS
+78 LPDGRILLIGGDGS
-92 SGPQSS
+92 AGPQSA

-105 TQEITLLPNGLYQGR
+105 TQEITLLPNGLYQAR

-133 LVVGGVGI
+133 LVVGGVGLD
-141 NNKVIGGAE
+141 NKVISSAE
-150 IYDPETTISEPLP
+150 IYDPQTTISEPLP
-163 SSRLNARAYHT
+163 LSRLSARAYHT
-174 ATLLTTGLVLIAG
+174 ATLLTTGQVLIVG
-187 GSSSNGHALTV
+187 GSSDNEHALTR
-198 AELFDPKTRTAITL
+198 AELFDPKTRAAVTL
-212 PARLSNGRQK
+212 PARLSSARQK

-234 LEAGVGSNSEKL
+234 LEGGTGGNSDRL
-246 ASAELFNSET
+246 TGAELFNPET
-256 RTFVSTTLSASQDQG
+256 RSFIATSLSSDQIDG
-271 DVNQPSVA
+271 NAPYVA

-300 SKSLRVESLNTETV
+300 SKALRVESVNAETV
-314 RFTSS
+314 RLTSS
-319 DGSIVAAKLVPA
+319 DGSTVATRIVPA
-331 ENGRLAFLTARE
+331 ENGRLAFLTASE
-343 SLLPGTSYTVTVLN
+343 SLLPGTSYTVTLTS
-357 ATDGTSALTP
+357 ATDGTSVLTP
-367 TTISFTTAGDKKTEP
+367 TTISFTTAGDRNTEP
-382 APAGDAD
+382 EPSGDAD
-389 WVPGSENF
+389 WVPGADNF
-397 RGDWRSKGKDPSV
+397 RGDWRSRGRDTSADGP
-410 EPALLALPGE
+410 PALLALPGE

-425 RLLTLL
+425 RVLTLL

-441 VDGHSVMT
+441 VDGHSVKT
-449 DNTGRFLLA
+449 DDTGRFLLA
-458 SLSAGHRVMLIDGRT
+458 SSLTAGHRVMLIDGRT
-473 ASKAGRAYGIFRVGV
+473 ASKAGRVYGIFRVGV
-488 DIGAGKTNVLPY
+488 DITSAKTNVLPY
-500 TVWMPRLDT
+500 TIWMPRLDT
-509 GHAAQI
+509 AHAARL
-515 SSPTAAET
+515 SAPTTADA
-523 SISTPLV
+523 SVSTPMI
-530 PGLQLRLPAGTV
+530 PGLELRLPAGTV
-542 IRDLDGQ
+542 IRDLDGR
-549 TVNEIS
+549 TVTEIT

-568 PRGVNVPVFFTIQ
+568 PRSVHVPVFFTIQ

-600 NSRPGTR
+600 NQRPGTR

-625 GTVSSDAKQII
+625 GTVSPDAKQIV

-648 AMVSNPSNAPTNG
+648 AMVSSPSNAPPNG

-670 KGGEP
+670 KDGEP

-721 YEIFMVGD
+721 YEIFMIGD
-729 TRPYTYQELIL
+729 TRPYTFQELIL

-754 TSFSDAVYEHTSTQ
+754 TSFSDAVYEHTASQ

-780 SGWDLTL
+780 NGWNLTL

-811 MRNRFGETLSLTRD
+811 MRNRFGETLTLTRD

-845 DTSNRITQAKDNIGR
+845 DTSNRITLAKDNIGR

-879 GGVTEYTYDATHEML
+879 GGVTEYTYDGTHQML
-894 TIKDPRNH
+894 TIKDARSN

-920 ADSGIYQFAYTTDG
+920 ADGGIYLFAYTLNG
-934 SNNVTQT
+934 SGKVTQT

-949 VRRTTFNAAGY
+949 IRRTTFNSAGY

-998 SYTYDTV
+998 AYTYDTA

-1018 EAVTTNYTY
+1018 EAVSTGYTF
-1027 DPVFGKPTSITD
+1027 DPVFGKPTTITD
-1039 PLNKVTNFHY
+1039 PLNKVTHFDY

-1055 TSKSDPLGH
+1055 TSQTDPLGH
-1064 GPTYTYNNAGQATSM
+1064 GSSYIYNNAGQPTSM
-1079 TDALTHTIQWN
+1079 TDALTHSIQWN
-1090 YDGGDLKNA
+1090 YDAGDLTSA
-1099 IDPIGRTVSQFIDAA
+1099 TDPLGRTITQFVDAA

-1120 VDAAGRTTRYE
+1120 VDAAGKTVRYE

-1140 LTDPTGSITQASYDA
+1140 LTDPTGNITQSSYDA
-1155 NSNVSTVTDTRGKV
+1155 NSNLLSVTDTRGKV
-1169 TSYTYDNL
+1169 TSYVYDNM
-1177 DRVVTRTDPLLHG
+1177 DRVVTRTDPLQHD

-1203 VTDRRGKITT
+1203 VTDRRGKVTT
-1213 YGYDAL
+1213 FGYDAL
-1219 HRIIFIGYGTVGSGP
+1219 HRIVFIGYGTVGSGP
-1234 GATYESTITNNYDA
+1234 SATYESTITNNYDA
-1248 ASHLT
+1248 AGHLA

-1258 IAGTITLTYDNL
+1258 VAGTITLTYDNL

-1281 TVSYAYDA
+1281 TVTYGYDA
-1289 AGRQTSMTVTGQTPV
+1289 AGRQTSMTVTGQTAV

-1313 LTQITQGTATATIGY
+1313 LTQITQGTATATIAY

-1374 DNAGRRIKVGGTFAR
+1374 DNAGHRIKVGGSYAR
-1389 TGLPA
+1389 TSLPA

-1412 ATLTYDANGNLTND
+1412 ATLSYDLNGNLTSD

-1445 GISASFQYDAF
+1445 GLSASFEYDAF
-1456 GRRTSKTLNGSTT
+1456 GRRISKTLNGNTSS
-1469 DFMYNGGAVV
+1469 FLYNGGAVV
-1479 QEIASGTPVATM
+1479 QEIVSGTPVATM
-1491 LTGSAN
+1491 LTGAAN
-1497 ELLTRTDASGT
+1497 ELLTRTDAAGT
-1508 NSYLPDGLCS
+1508 SSYLPDGLCS

-1540 TTASGAATTSKNAYT
+1540 TTASGATTNRNAYT

-1581 EDPIEFGGGDANLYS
+1581 EDPIEFAGGDANLYA

-1606 DSSGLNGE
+1606 DPNGLNGGA
-1614 TPNPNPYLPN
+1614 PSSGPYLPN

-1635 WPSGEDNRGPYSQ
+1635 WPTGEDGRGPYTQ
-1648 DPETGRRYYP
+1648 DPNSGRKYYP
-1658 HPEDNEHW
+1658 HPEDGRHW
-1666 DHYDYDNEN
+1666 DHYDYDDDK
-1675 GNPRRYPPNSV
+1675 GKPKRYPPDSI
-1686 KPRPGQKKPKKGQCD
+1686 KPRPGQKKPKPGQCD
-1701 KDPWPEPEPQPAPDP
+1701 KDPWPKPQPQPAPDP
-1716 AKDPLKMVPESPP
+1716 AKDPMKYVPEIPP
-1729 IQWPEI
+1729 IQIPEI
-1735 PPWVVPVGIGI
+1735 PPWVIPVGIGL
-1746 GIVGGAILV
+1746 GIL
-1755 CVFCPVCCMVLAP
+1755 FCIACPECCMILIP
-1768 AAVKAEEPKEPA
+1768 AAVKAEEQKIPA
-1780 DTPRR
+1780 DVPRR
-1785 VREQKKRTGHA
+1785 IREQKKRTGHT
-1796 DISGR
+1796 DVSGR